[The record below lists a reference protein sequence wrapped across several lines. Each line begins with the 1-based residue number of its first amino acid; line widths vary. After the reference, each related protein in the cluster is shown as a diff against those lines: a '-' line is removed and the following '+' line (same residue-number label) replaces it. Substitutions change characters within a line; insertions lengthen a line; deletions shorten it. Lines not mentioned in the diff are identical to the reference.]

1 MMVAGIGF
9 RAGASWQ
16 DIVALVT
23 LATKNVSLSPD
34 DLRGLATLDQ
44 KAAEA
49 GFIEA
54 ADRLKLRA
62 IAIRPD
68 VLRGMADG
76 VCTHSPRV
84 QALHGVGSVAEASA
98 LAAAGPGA
106 RLLLGRIASERVT
119 CALAQGALS

>member
-16 DIVALVT
+16 DIVTLVT

-62 IAIRPD
+62 IAVGPE

-76 VCTHSPRV
+76 VRTHSPRV
-84 QALHGVGSVAEASA
+84 QALHGVGSVAEAAA

-106 RLLLGRIASERVT
+106 RLLLSRIASERVT

>member
-1 MMVAGIGF
+1 MMSRGSDSEPARLG
-9 RAGASWQ
+9 RTSSRSSRWRRR
-16 DIVALVT
+16 T
-23 LATKNVSLSPD
+23 SRSRPD

-62 IAIRPD
+62 IAVGPE

-76 VCTHSPRV
+76 VRTHSPRV
-84 QALHGVGSVAEASA
+84 QALHGVGSVAEAAA

-106 RLLLGRIASERVT
+106 RLLLSRIASERVT

>member
-23 LATKNVSLSPD
+23 LATKKVSLSPD
-34 DLRGLATLDQ
+34 DLRGLATLDR

-54 ADRLKLRA
+54 ADHLKLRA
-62 IAIRPD
+62 IAIEPE

-76 VCTHSPRV
+76 VRTHSPRV
-84 QALHGVGSVAEASA
+84 QALYGVGSVAEASA

-106 RLLLGRIASERVT
+106 RLLLSRIASERVT

>member
-1 MMVAGIGF
+1 MRVAGIGF

-16 DIVALVT
+16 DIVALIT
-23 LATKNVSLSPD
+23 LATKKVSLSPD
-34 DLRGLATLDQ
+34 DLCGLATLDR

-54 ADRLKLRA
+54 ADHLRLRA
-62 IAIRPD
+62 IAIEPE

-76 VCTHSPRV
+76 VRTHSPRV
-84 QALHGVGSVAEASA
+84 QALYGVGSVAEASA

-106 RLLLGRIASERVT
+106 RLLLTRIATERVT